1 MSSNKPLSGMGR
13 ANFGNAFD
21 LSTLKKPTGE
31 VAKPS
36 HGKAVTQE
44 NLVSD
49 FVAKSKELVVILLAW
64 SARSA
69 QAKEILET
77 LGKLEIADKN
87 TWLLGVVDVDTQ
99 PQVAQ
104 ALQIKS
110 VPVAIAIIGE
120 QLLPLFE
127 SAPPADQVQ
136 LVINK
141 LLELA
146 AQKGVG
152 TAPQGPT
159 EIPMEAE
166 EAAAY
171 AAMEKGDYKAAKISY
186 EAWLKRKP
194 NEQVAVVGLAQVNLM
209 LRIEGLDPVL
219 TLKNAKA
226 DDVTSQMMCADIEIA
241 TGNYEAAFDRLLNAV
256 RSMAGDDRDRA
267 KAHLITLFNL
277 VDPTDPRLVKARGQL
292 ASALF

>member
-1 MSSNKPLSGMGR
+1 MGR

-31 VAKPS
+31 AVTPT

-49 FVAKSKELVVILLAW
+49 FVTKSKECVVILLAW
-64 SARSA
+64 STRSA
-69 QAKEILET
+69 QAKEILER

-87 TWLLGVVDVDTQ
+87 SWLLGVVDVDAQ

-127 SAPPADQVQ
+127 SVPPADQLR

-146 AQKGVG
+146 SQKGIG
-152 TAPQGPT
+152 SAPDGPT
-159 EIPMEAE
+159 EMPMEPE
-166 EAAAY
+166 EQAAY
-171 AAMEKGDYKAAKISY
+171 AAMEKGDYKAAKLSY

-209 LRIEGLDPVL
+209 LRIDGLDPVL
-219 TLKNAKA
+219 TLKNAK
-226 DDVTSQMMCADIEIA
+226 DNDLTSQLMCADIEIA
-241 TGNYEAAFDRLLNAV
+241 TGNYEAAFDRLIKAV
-256 RSMAGDDRDRA
+256 KSFTGDDRDKA
-267 KAHLITLFNL
+267 KAHLISLFNL
-277 VDPTDPRLVKARGQL
+277 VDPTDPRLVKARSQL

>member
-1 MSSNKPLSGMGR
+1 MSSNKPIPGMGR

-31 VAKPS
+31 AVTPT

-49 FVAKSKELVVILLAW
+49 FVTKSKECVVILLAW
-64 SARSA
+64 STRSA
-69 QAKEILET
+69 QAKEILER

-87 TWLLGVVDVDTQ
+87 SWLLGVVDVDAQ

-127 SAPPADQVQ
+127 SVPPADQLR

-146 AQKGVG
+146 SQKGIG
-152 TAPQGPT
+152 SAPDGPT
-159 EIPMEAE
+159 EMPMEPE
-166 EAAAY
+166 EQAAY
-171 AAMEKGDYKAAKISY
+171 AAMEKGDYKAAKLSY

-209 LRIEGLDPVL
+209 LRIDGLDPVL

-241 TGNYEAAFDRLLNAV
+241 TGNYEAAFDRLIKAV
-256 RSMAGDDRDRA
+256 KSFTGDDRDKA
-267 KAHLITLFNL
+267 KAHLISLFNL
-277 VDPTDPRLVKARGQL
+277 VDPTDPRLVKARSQL

>member
-1 MSSNKPLSGMGR
+1 MSSNKPIPGMGS

-31 VAKPS
+31 AVTPT

-49 FVAKSKELVVILLAW
+49 FVAKSKESVVILLAW
-64 SARSA
+64 SARST

-87 TWLLGVVDVDTQ
+87 VWLLGVVDVDAQ

-110 VPVAIAIIGE
+110 VPIAIAIIGE

-127 SAPPADQVQ
+127 SVPPADQVR

-152 TAPQGPT
+152 SAPDAPT

-209 LRIEGLDPVL
+209 LRIDGLDPVL

-226 DDVTSQMMCADIEIA
+226 DDVNSQMMCADIEIA
-241 TGNYEAAFDRLLNAV
+241 TGNYEAAFERLLAAV
-256 RSMAGDDRDRA
+256 KSMSGDNREKV

-277 VDPTDPRLVKARGQL
+277 VDPADPRLVKARGQL

>member
-1 MSSNKPLSGMGR
+1 MSTNKPIPGMGS

-31 VAKPS
+31 VVTPT

-49 FVAKSKELVVILLAW
+49 FVTKSKESVVILLAW

-87 TWLLGVVDVDTQ
+87 SWLLGVVDVDAQ

-127 SAPPADQVQ
+127 SVPPADQVR

-146 AQKGVG
+146 AGKGIG
-152 TAPQGPT
+152 TAPEGPT

-171 AAMEKGDYKAAKISY
+171 AAMEKGDYKAAKASY

-209 LRIEGLDPVL
+209 LRIDGLDPVL
-219 TLKNAKA
+219 TLKNAKT

-256 RSMAGDDRDRA
+256 RSMAGDDRDKA